1 MSFLLSILKKILG
14 ASPPRTR
21 TAQQSLPPAQPSL
34 IIETELVDQQPKKD
48 TKHQSDSDDSYDG
61 LLKKATALK
70 RQGDIDGALLQIDK
84 AISLASVGG
93 RERPQAQKK
102 LIYYLLLSK
111 RKEEALKIA
120 DQIIAEAPDE
130 AQNHRALIGTCY
142 SFGYQQ
148 RARVLFSK
156 KMFVDSFLDHVR
168 AIWHWQDAMSVQGR
182 TLDEHTPEKA
192 AKILHQDAMRCK
204 ILVHDLDVFMRVA
217 TEGLNDSNP
226 ESMVDRLRSLVK
238 K

>member
-1 MSFLLSILKKILG
+1 MSFLLSILKKVLG
-14 ASPPRTR
+14 ASPPRIR
-21 TAQQSLPPAQPSL
+21 TAKQSMPPAQPSL
-34 IIETELVDQQPKKD
+34 IIETELVDQQQKRYKQ
-48 TKHQSDSDDSYDG
+48 QSDSDDSYNG

-93 RERPQAQKK
+93 RGRPQAQKK
-102 LIYYLLLSK
+102 LIYYLLLAK

-130 AQNHRALIGTCY
+130 AQNHRAFVGTCY
-142 SFGYQQ
+142 FFGYGQ
-148 RARVLFSK
+148 RARVLFSMK
-156 KMFVDSFLDHVR
+156 RFEESFLDHVR
-168 AIWHWQDAMSVQGR
+168 ATWHWQDAMSVQGR

-192 AKILHQDAMRCK
+192 AKILYQDAMRCK
-204 ILVHDLDVFMRVA
+204 ILVHDLDAFMRVA

-226 ESMVDRLRSLVK
+226 ESMVDRFR
-238 K
+238 